1 MNDSEKFSEIYCNLV
16 DISSR
21 LSVLQCM
28 DTEMLNFP
36 DCSNNGSH
44 KTVVTGV
51 TIITKDIRE
60 KIEEIFKLIDM

>member
-1 MNDSEKFSEIYCNLV
+1 MNDSEKFIEIYCNLV
-16 DISSR
+16 DISSL

-51 TIITKDIRE
+51 TIIAKDIRE

>member
-1 MNDSEKFSEIYCNLV
+1 MNDSEKFNEIYCNLV

-44 KTVVTGV
+44 KMVITGV
-51 TIITKDIRE
+51 SMMAKYIRE
-60 KIEEIFKLIDM
+60 KIEEIFKIIDM